1 MVGEGVIGIGS
12 VIPLHMG
19 ELSEVCQ
26 IIDGV
31 ADVSEQFGYVCVL
44 RFVFCCQ
51 LCSVKV
57 EPPFNLFLVGKL
69 VEMWW
74 RWLPRRMGPSYC
86 WNVGE
91 VCLEHVCALV
101 VRCRLL
107 IGSEG
112 DGCMGAAAGAAI
124 RRCGV

>member
-1 MVGEGVIGIGS
+1 MTGVDVYCLWGIGGGTSGRRWYWAFGLVDQTGNVDTVVGKGVISIGG
-12 VIPLHMG
+12 VIPLRMV
-19 ELSEVCQ
+19 ELTEICQ

-57 EPPFNLFLVGKL
+57 EPPFDLFLVGKL

-74 RWLPRRMGPSYC
+74 MWSPRRTEASYC
-86 WNVGE
+86 WNVG
-91 VCLEHVCALV
+91 
-101 VRCRLL
+101 
-107 IGSEG
+107 
-112 DGCMGAAAGAAI
+112 
-124 RRCGV
+124 

>member
-1 MVGEGVIGIGS
+1 MVGEGVIGIGG
-12 VIPLHMG
+12 VIPLHMV

-26 IIDGV
+26 IVDGV

-44 RFVFCCQ
+44 WFVFCCQ

-74 RWLPRRMGPSYC
+74 GWL
-86 WNVGE
+86 
-91 VCLEHVCALV
+91 
-101 VRCRLL
+101 
-107 IGSEG
+107 
-112 DGCMGAAAGAAI
+112 
-124 RRCGV
+124 